1 MSTHS
6 QVQFLQHKKRYF
18 FLEICSV
25 ILVQDTART
34 LRVKLDILRISSS
47 PLSVRLSHW
56 INFSTSRFG
65 REFTPTPTPVML
77 EPDKSNSLILLLDLF
92 NISISPWFDN
102 DHQLFS
108 TSFSRL
114 GRVLGRLL
122 NISPVDTILWTEMDL
137 RLILESTVNTISF
150 SSSVLLTPCNLILI
164 VSSSSCFSTKYLN
177 TGPQTR
183 GLSQEIFNSKKYF

>member
-1 MSTHS
+1 MSTPS
-6 QVQFLQHKKRYF
+6 KVQFLQHKKRYF

-92 NISISPWFDN
+92 NISISPWSDN
-102 DHQLFS
+102 DFQKVS

-114 GRVLGRLL
+114 GRVLPSTLPNLERLVL
-122 NISPVDTILWTEMDL
+122 TIQLYLQYSSLYEQKY
-137 RLILESTVNTISF
+137 ILVEYWRTPITRYPSHPLYSTHSLYFSHHSTI
-150 SSSVLLTPCNLILI
+150 
-164 VSSSSCFSTKYLN
+164 YW
-177 TGPQTR
+177 
-183 GLSQEIFNSKKYF
+183 